1 MEKLMKEENTSLVEK
16 IKKST
21 VVKVISGY
29 AVIAFLT
36 VQVASLVSESFG
48 FGLEFMQNI
57 ILGFFVVLPF
67 IALIAW
73 AASSRFGTLKI
84 LGISFLLLFTGYGT
98 GSYIWVNNFILPGL
112 EQSISEDNYVDAW
125 LASNT
130 INSFAPFFSK
140 YDQDSKELSTEISL
154 SIIQDGVKVS
164 WRPYEN
170 PKNKR
175 WRVLGSTPLKPQ
187 RLPNGVLQ
195 IKLEK
200 EGFITSI
207 FSTLN
212 PSFRF
217 GNTSFEFDWTLE
229 PVKLQAEGTVPK
241 GMIYIQGGNFI
252 PALLGGGIDPV
263 YLHPFYID
271 QYEVR
276 NKDFKQF
283 IDSGGYENTQFWV
296 DMDFIKDGT
305 SLSWEEAKSEMIDS
319 TGIQGPANWE
329 VGTYLQGNEN
339 LPITGISWYEAMA
352 YARYKGNILPPMYHW
367 IKAAFP
373 PAEIVAPISS
383 RLLKNSN
390 FSRKALSEVGS
401 GPGPYGTFDM
411 AGNAREWVW
420 NIFGGRGLAMGGGFT
435 DPQYSATQNT
445 PLARMDRSS
454 INGFRTA
461 RLINPRDLNPFGD
474 PIERSAPKPPSF
486 YKPMNDEVFKIYSR
500 TYEVNQ
506 SPLNPEEIYTD
517 ESHPIW
523 IKERVKIDVGY
534 NNEKMDV
541 LIFRPRDAQG
551 PTPSV
556 IVYPGANYFSTP
568 PDIDDI
574 NPGEFGLDFI
584 IKSGRA
590 LIWPAWK
597 GSLDRMTISLISS
610 PEDRLRNFRELLR
623 YWTVDT
629 HKTLDYLETR
639 QDMDNNN
646 FFYLGMS
653 YGSIFT
659 THTLLFED
667 RYNAAVLY
675 VGGANPST
683 PPMSDGINHLPRIKT
698 PFLMLNGEDDYLVPK
713 SSALALYSSAGTL
726 EEDKKIIF
734 YNSGHWP
741 LPRNQMIKESLN
753 TLEKYTLK

>member
-1 MEKLMKEENTSLVEK
+1 MDERINSLFEKL
-16 IKKST
+16 KKST
-21 VVKVISGY
+21 IVKVVSGY
-29 AVIAFLT
+29 AVIAFIT
-36 VQVASLVSESFG
+36 VQVASLVNSSFG
-48 FGLEFMQNI
+48 FGEEFMQNI
-57 ILGFFVVLPF
+57 ILGFFVVFPF
-67 IALIAW
+67 IALVAW
-73 AASSRFGTLKI
+73 AASSRFSTLKI

-98 GSYIWVNNFILPGL
+98 GSFIWVNNFILPGL
-112 EQSISEDNYVDAW
+112 EQNIAEDNYVEAW
-125 LASNT
+125 LASNK
-130 INSFAPFFSK
+130 INSFAPFLSK
-140 YDQDSKELSTEISL
+140 YNQNGDELSSEINL
-154 SIIQDGVKVS
+154 SINQDGAKVS

-170 PKNKR
+170 PENKT
-175 WRVLGSTPLKPQ
+175 WRILGSTPLNPQ

-200 EGFITSI
+200 DGFITQE
-207 FSTLN
+207 FSLLN
-212 PSFRF
+212 PGFRF
-217 GNTSFEFDWTLE
+217 ANIPFDAESLGMNLD
-229 PVKLQAEGTVPK
+229 PINLQANGTVPQ

-263 YLHPFYID
+263 FLHPFYID
-271 QYEVR
+271 QFEVT
-276 NKDFKQF
+276 NKDFKLF
-283 IDSGGYENTQFWV
+283 IDSGGYENNQFWV

-305 SLSWEEAKSEMIDS
+305 SLSWDEAKKVMIDS
-319 TGIQGPANWE
+319 TGLQGPANWE
-329 VGTYLQGNEN
+329 VGTYLEGGER
-339 LPITGISWYEAMA
+339 LPVTGISWYEALA

-383 RLLKNSN
+383 QLLKNSN
-390 FSRKALSEVGS
+390 FSQKAIKEVGN
-401 GPGPYGTFDM
+401 GPGANGTFDM

-420 NIFGGRGLAMGGGFT
+420 NIFGGRGLAMGGGYT

-445 PLARMDRSS
+445 PLARMNRSS

-474 PIERSAPKPPSF
+474 PINRQEPKPLSF
-486 YKPMNDEVFKIYSR
+486 YKPMSDEVFKVYSR
-500 TYEVNQ
+500 NYEVNEA
-506 SPLNPEEIYTD
+506 PLNIKEIYAD
-517 ESHPIW
+517 DSHPVW
-523 IKERVKIDVGY
+523 IKERVQIDVGY

-541 LIFRPRDAQG
+541 LVFKPKGTFQ

-568 PDIDDI
+568 PEIDDI

-584 IKSGRA
+584 IKSGRT
-590 LIWPAWK
+590 LVWPAWK
-597 GSLDRMTISLISS
+597 GSLDRMTTSLTAS
-610 PEDRLRNFRELLR
+610 PEERLRNFRELLR

-639 QDMDNNN
+639 QDMDSKN

-667 RYNAAVLY
+667 RYNAALLY
-675 VGGANPST
+675 VGGAVPT
-683 PPMSDGINHLPRIKT
+683 YPPMSDGINHLPRIKT

-713 SSALALYSSAGTL
+713 SSALTLYNFSGTP

-741 LPRNQMIKESLN
+741 LPRNQMIKESLA
-753 TLEKYTLK
+753 TMEEFTLK